1 MAHFDRTETGKARDK
16 GVNMQ
21 EPGVLDDTGAQYVQ
35 SLGPWGQRL
44 HAFTRWFAIAGGV
57 GFIALVTM
65 SLVSII
71 GRKIAATPVPGDI
84 EIVQMGTAIASAAML
99 AFCEMD
105 RQHLRV
111 DFFTAKLSA
120 KIRHVLDALSH
131 LILAVVALVIA
142 WRTGLSALSLNEAGE
157 TSVILGWPVW
167 AVVAGLVPSFLLL
180 SIAGLYNTV
189 HSMSSA
195 VVEDVV

>member
-44 HAFTRWFAIAGGV
+44 HAFTRWFAIAGGI
-57 GFIALVTM
+57 GFVALVIM

-84 EIVQMGTAIASAAML
+84 EIMQMGTAIASAAML
-99 AFCEMD
+99 AFCEME

-120 KIRHVLDALSH
+120 KSRNVLDAISH
-131 LILAVVALVIA
+131 LILAIVALVIA
-142 WRTGLSALSLNEAGE
+142 WRTGLSAVSLNEAGE

-180 SIAGLYNTV
+180 AIAGLYNTM
-189 HSMSSA
+189 HSLSGAA
-195 VVEDVV
+195 VENAA